1 MVGDLNMGGFKVT
14 NLAAPVAGTDAA
26 NRNFVEDSL
35 ASEFPI
41 FYRRWS
47 KTAAG
52 GETSLSGNDDNGI
65 ALSYVAGSEKVFIN
79 GALQVRGVDY
89 SGTTGSTLTGIPALI
104 AGDIVEVHS
113 SSNYTVG
120 TVPDGSI
127 TNAKVDGG
135 AAIQSTKLAF
145 TPSGAGAVTR
155 SVASKLADVVSVK
168 DFGAV
173 GDGAR
178 INQALAANGGMV
190 YVPQQNYTLEA
201 DVTPTTGGLFIDPG
215 ATFDDQSKLKPRG
228 QFSDTGNGVNAWRL
242 QDRVFVGG
250 AVNVSPTTTPV
261 LDGYDI
267 AGDPTGINSDYLERS
282 AAVASSNAY
291 GGTGGLFAAKQSRQY
306 TSQGY
311 TVWSSS
317 EAVAAGAKRGYY
329 EKLYT
334 ATTSGTTGS
343 TPPSHTSGAVSDGG
357 VTWQFD
363 RYTYMV
369 PIGLSAVADV
379 DVADGHSCWAMYI
392 EGLRRPAG
400 GTLLTTEV
408 AVKNKGSQVLNN
420 PYNILPGGS
429 TIGFWFAAGGDAT
442 LGAPA
447 NPSTAA
453 IAIGKNA
460 TTWDRGIVFASDSLT
475 GGEAIQMASGHS
487 ISWYSPDTSLKV
499 QVKSTRTNSAPG
511 KSFLEFN
518 DGGIWFGASDA
529 LSAVIGGS
537 SSDNSWLTLAGGTNS
552 SYISVNSAAANAE
565 LVLAAKGTGTI
576 KLNSPLEFAY
586 SGFTPA
592 TTPSNFTAD
601 RYMVVYNGGIPF
613 YIPARLTTW

>member
-1 MVGDLNMGGFKVT
+1 MTKTRDLADLGGGFIQ
-14 NLAAPVAGTDAA
+14 AGT
-26 NRNFVEDSL
+26 
-35 ASEFPI
+35 
-41 FYRRWS
+41 
-47 KTAAG
+47 
-52 GETSLSGNDDNGI
+52 
-65 ALSYVAGSEKVFIN
+65 
-79 GALQVRGVDY
+79 
-89 SGTTGSTLTGIPALI
+89 
-104 AGDIVEVHS
+104 
-113 SSNYTVG
+113 
-120 TVPDGSI
+120 
-127 TNAKVDGG
+127 
-135 AAIQSTKLAF
+135 
-145 TPSGAGAVTR
+145 GAVQRT
-155 SVASKLADVVSVK
+155 VESKLQDVVSVK

-178 INQALAANGGMV
+178 INQALAANGGVV
-190 YVPQQNYTLEA
+190 YVPQQSYTLEA

-282 AAVASSNAY
+282 AAVASSSAY

-311 TVWSSS
+311 AVWSSS
-317 EAVAAGAKRGYY
+317 EAVAAGDKRGYY

-369 PIGLSAVADV
+369 PIGLSAVADA
-379 DVADGHSCWAMYI
+379 DIGDGHSCWALYI
-392 EGLRRPAG
+392 EGLRRSTG
-400 GTLLTTEV
+400 GTLLATEI

-420 PYNILPGGS
+420 PYNILPAGS
-429 TIGFWFAAGGDAT
+429 TIGFWFAGGGDAT
-442 LGAPA
+442 LGVPA

-453 IAIGKNA
+453 IAIAKNA

-475 GGEAIQMASGHS
+475 SGEAILMGSGHS
-487 ISWYSPDTSLKV
+487 INWYSPDTSV
-499 QVKSTRTNSAPG
+499 RGSVSSTRTNSASG

-518 DGGIWFGASDA
+518 DSGIWLGASDA
-529 LSAVIGGS
+529 LSAVINGS
-537 SSDNSWLTLAGGTNS
+537 SSDNSWLTLTGGTNS
-552 SYISVNSAAANAE
+552 SSISVNSAAPDAE
-565 LVLAAKGTGTI
+565 LVLAGKGTGMI
-576 KLNSPLEFAY
+576 NLNSPLKFLY
-586 SGFTPA
+586 SGFTLA

-601 RYMVVYNGGIPF
+601 RYMVVYDSSGTAF
-613 YIPARLTTW
+613 YIPARLATW